1 MQKTRDFCTST
12 AGIVIVTPAAK
23 PPVYLSSYIRDPEIH
38 LIQGSKRNS
47 RYTLVP
53 PSRVYVTKISLFVE
67 SFLIRPPNVPLIDLE
82 RFEEKFENSFFS
94 RVEFYKILYETMSK
108 NSKRVNSYKI
118 RHLVDRSSKRGGEV
132 VETWFKNNAIFY
144 LHE

>member
-94 RVEFYKILYETMSK
+94 RVEFYKILYETIA
-108 NSKRVNSYKI
+108 RI
-118 RHLVDRSSKRGGEV
+118 P
-132 VETWFKNNAIFY
+132 NA
-144 LHE
+144 